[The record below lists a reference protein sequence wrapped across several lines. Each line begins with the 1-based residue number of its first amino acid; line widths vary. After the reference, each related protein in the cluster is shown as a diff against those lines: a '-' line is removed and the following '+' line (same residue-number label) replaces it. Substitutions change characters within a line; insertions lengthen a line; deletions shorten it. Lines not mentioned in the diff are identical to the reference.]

1 MSCPSITVIDRQQC
15 IGNSLAVIN
24 DNFVNLR
31 DGICDNIDRIT
42 FLESQSDQL
51 NSTITSLSS
60 IVVPGVAKAWVK
72 FDGTRDEDGI
82 LTPQGFRYIYS
93 KYNIEDVDDYNIGN
107 TLVQGFYRIDFQNF
121 FENTNYLV
129 LGTSREATV
138 GGQYT
143 WVQPVEYTDSYV
155 VVKIANSLGTAVA
168 ATHISV
174 VIF

>member
-1 MSCPSITVIDRQQC
+1 
-15 IGNSLAVIN
+15 
-24 DNFVNLR
+24 
-31 DGICDNIDRIT
+31 
-42 FLESQSDQL
+42 
-51 NSTITSLSS
+51 LSS

-72 FDGTRDEDGI
+72 FDGTRNTDEVS
-82 LTPQGFRYIYS
+82 TPLGSRHIYS
-93 KYNIEDVDDYNIGN
+93 KYNIDDVDDHFVGE
-107 TLVQGFYRIDFQNF
+107 TLVQGFYRIDFENF

-129 LGTSREATV
+129 IGTSREATT

-155 VVKIANSLGTAVA
+155 LIKVANSLGQAVA

>member
-1 MSCPSITVIDRQQC
+1 MSCPNITIIDREQC
-15 IGNSLAVIN
+15 IGNSLAIIN
-24 DNFVNLR
+24 DNFTSLR

-42 FLESQSDQL
+42 NLESQSDQL
-51 NSTITSLSS
+51 NSSVISLSS

-72 FDGTRDEDGI
+72 FDGTRDTTGAS
-82 LTPQGFRYIYS
+82 TPLGFRFIYS
-93 KYNIEDVDDYNIGN
+93 KYNIEEVDDYFAGS
-107 TLVQGFYRIDFQNF
+107 TLAQGFYRIDFQNF

-129 LGTSREATV
+129 LGTSSETTT

-143 WVQPVEYTDSYV
+143 WVQPVEYTDSFV
-155 VVKIANSLGTAVA
+155 VIKVANSLGQAVA